1 METLS
6 SFIDSSINDVLLHT
20 NTNFTSRFLNSQTI
34 LNLIWYNS
42 CNRLAGQMVWTD
54 GIYWRFS
61 FYFNTHYT
69 WSDFPR

>member
-54 GIYWRFS
+54 GIY
-61 FYFNTHYT
+61 
-69 WSDFPR
+69 